1 MTSSSLMKWRLTS
14 KFYRSNKSLIYYQY
28 YNSNVRDK
36 IKTILSNNTL
46 PIKAQ
51 KSIELINNKNFP

>member
-28 YNSNVRDK
+28 YNSNIRDK
-36 IKTILSNNTL
+36 IKTILSNNTV

>member
-1 MTSSSLMKWRLTS
+1 MTSSSLMKRRLTS

-28 YNSNVRDK
+28 YNSNIRDK

-51 KSIELINNKNFP
+51 KLIELINNKNFP